1 MCKAVNE
8 LFADEI
14 NAMKAEIADKDS
26 IIADKDSLIADKD
39 AIIAQ
44 LQAKLDEYAKM
55 AATQQS

>member
-8 LFADEI
+8 LFADDMK
-14 NAMKAEIADKDS
+14 AMEQEMKLIIASKDAEIADKDT
-26 IIADKDSLIADKD
+26 L
-39 AIIAQ
+39 IAQ

>member
-14 NAMKAEIADKDS
+14 NAMKAE
-26 IIADKDSLIADKD
+26 IADKDSLIADKD

-55 AATQQS
+55 AAAQQS